1 MIKGKYIVRIAHGVA
16 VTDNTYRN
24 IIVSAGSELAAVEIA
39 GTLCGNVQV
48 GIREW
53 EPEWVVD
60 AKPLEYRTSGK
71 FYLRMGEIPENE
83 QSINW
88 MSVSYAQQ
96 SDYNWYRDC
105 GDDHMT
111 AVKKAIPNY
120 LNKFELGVSVFE
132 LIAPICRNAQQE
144 RDLHSYIKEG
154 RTGYIVIGDELMER
168 GFDNEPLLH
177 NIQIISTLSA
187 EDLASFDPIEKSK

>member
-1 MIKGKYIVRIAHGVA
+1 MIKEKYIVKIAHGVA
-16 VTDNTYRN
+16 VTDKTSRN
-24 IIVSAGSELAAVEIA
+24 IIVSAESELAAVKIA
-39 GTLCGNVQV
+39 ETLCGKVQV

-71 FYLRMGEIPENE
+71 FYLRVGEIPENE

-111 AVKKAIPNY
+111 AVKKAIPDY
-120 LNKFELGVSVFE
+120 LNKLELGVSVFE
-132 LIAPICRNAQQE
+132 LLTPVCHNVQQE
-144 RDLHSYIKEG
+144 HDLHSYIKEG
-154 RTGYIVIGDELMER
+154 RTGYIVTGDELMER

-177 NIQIISTLSA
+177 NIHILYTLRA
-187 EDLASFDPIEKSK
+187 EDLACFDPIEKK